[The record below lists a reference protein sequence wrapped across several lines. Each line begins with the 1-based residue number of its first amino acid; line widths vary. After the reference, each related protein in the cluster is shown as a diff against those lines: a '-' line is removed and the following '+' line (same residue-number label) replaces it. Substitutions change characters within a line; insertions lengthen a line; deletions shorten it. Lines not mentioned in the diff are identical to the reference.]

1 MPLIVATMCTDSL
14 KSSYGGN
21 VPLPLK
27 SAKKE
32 EGKVLDYSGSE
43 KVEIVDLCH
52 IVGLY
57 FTHFHSKFYLI
68 LLLPLSI

>member
-1 MPLIVATMCTDSL
+1 MCTDSL

-32 EGKVLDYSGSE
+32 NGKVLDYFGSE
-43 KVEIVDLCH
+43 KVEIVDLC
-52 IVGLY
+52 GLVLHSY
-57 FTHFHSKFYLI
+57 HSKFYLI